1 MHGVS
6 VTLTTHSPPT
16 FPAPCQAPLVNY
28 APAVPA
34 TASST
39 RTRSPDS
46 LPASSSGQ
54 EDLSFLS
61 RHLGPDESTRKEM
74 LESLGLKNLDELIQK
89 ALPEGLAS
97 RQIPNLPPARGEA
110 RALSDLEKTF
120 ALNQPARS
128 LIGLGYHG
136 TITPNV
142 LRRNLIEDPG
152 WYSSYTPYQPEISQ
166 GRLEALLNFQ
176 TMIIE
181 LTGLEI
187 ANASLLDEGTAA
199 AEAASLAHAAVQNDS
214 RNTLWLSPGL
224 HPTTS
229 AVVVTRAEALGWK
242 IVTSETFPEKEAGN
256 LFAGILAY
264 PDSDGLLTDPRPQI
278 EQLKKTGALSILVA
292 DPMALLLFESPGAL
306 GADVAV
312 GNTQRF
318 GVPIG
323 FGGPHAAYF
332 ATRLAYQRLLP
343 GRLVGVSKDS
353 AGRTAYRLSLQ
364 TREQHIRRDRATSN
378 ICTAQAL
385 LASLASMYAIH
396 HGPDGLRT
404 IALRIHAHTQRL
416 AQQLSALGLKIVHSS
431 NFDTLRIQAPA
442 KVLTSALNAAKQA
455 RYNFRVFSN
464 TEIGITLDERTDD
477 AEINRIVEFFGGKPY
492 GQTAPTLKITGSL
505 IRKSPSLRHPVFSSH
520 GNENELL
527 RYIRYLAQK
536 DLTPAQS
543 MVPLGSCT
551 MKLNAASELTPLSWA
566 SVSDPHPFAPAD
578 QNAGYLTMVH
588 ELEKWLGE
596 ILGLPAVSLQPNA
609 GSQGEYAGLLAIR
622 AWQHARGE
630 IARDICLIPV
640 SAHGTN
646 PASAVL
652 AGFRVIPV
660 ACDAKGN
667 VDHSDLDA
675 KLREHGP
682 KVAAVMVTYPS
693 THGVF
698 EAGIRDLCQK
708 VHAAGGQVYMD
719 GANLNALVGICRPG
733 EFGIDACHLNLHKT
747 FCIPHGGGGPGVGP
761 IAVASHLAPYLPS
774 NPLLPTESGH
784 VGAVASAPYGS
795 ASILVIPWMY
805 LAMIGSKGLTLC
817 TQVAILNANYLAH
830 RLSKHY
836 PILYRGAGGW
846 VAHEFILDFRPFKA
860 SAGIEVEDVAKRL
873 MDYGFHAPTMSWPV
887 AGTLM
892 IEPTESESREEMDR
906 FADALISIRQEIAE
920 IESGRMDRAK
930 NPLKLAPHPA
940 SDVLS
945 DSWNRPYTREKAAY
959 PAPWTRNWKYW
970 PPVSRIDS
978 VHGDRNLV
986 CSCPSVSELAS

>member
-1 MHGVS
+1 MS
-6 VTLTTHSPPT
+6 VTAPKKQTKRVTTP
-16 FPAPCQAPLVNY
+16 
-28 APAVPA
+28 
-34 TASST
+34 
-39 RTRSPDS
+39 
-46 LPASSSGQ
+46 SSGNPGR
-54 EDLSFLS
+54 EDSSFLP

-74 LESLGLKNLDELIQK
+74 LQTLGLNSLEELIQK
-89 ALPEGLAS
+89 SLPEGLSA
-97 RQIPNLPPARGEA
+97 RKLPQLPPARSEA
-110 RALSDLEKTF
+110 RALADLEEIF
-120 ALNQPARS
+120 SRNQNVRS

-136 TITPNV
+136 TITPNI
-142 LRRNLIEDPG
+142 LRRNLFEDPG

-181 LTGLEI
+181 LTGMEI

-199 AEAASLAHAAVQNDS
+199 AEAASLAHGAMQSSD
-214 RNTLWLSPGL
+214 RHTLWVSPGL
-224 HPTTS
+224 HPTTA
-229 AVVVTRAEALGWK
+229 AVVATRASALGWK
-242 IVTSETFPEKEAGN
+242 IITSETFPEKEADR
-256 LFAGILAY
+256 LFAGILSY
-264 PDSDGLLTDPRPQI
+264 PDSDGRLSDPRPQV
-278 EQLKKTGALSILVA
+278 EQLKKVGALSVLVA
-292 DPMALLLFESPGAL
+292 DPMALLLFTPPGEL

-318 GVPIG
+318 GVPVG

-343 GRLVGVSKDS
+343 GRLVGVSKDTS
-353 AGRTAYRLSLQ
+353 GRIAYRLSLQ

-385 LASLASMYAIH
+385 LASMASMYAIH
-396 HGPDGLRT
+396 HGPEGLRS
-404 IALRIHAHTQRL
+404 IALRIHGHTQH
-416 AQQLSALGLKIVHSS
+416 LSAELGRLGLKILHPSF
-431 NFDTLRIQAPA
+431 FDTLRIQGSS
-442 KVLTSALNAAKQA
+442 KVIASALHAASKAQ
-455 RYNFRVFSN
+455 YNFRIFSE
-464 TEIGITLDERTDD
+464 TEIGITLDERTDH
-477 AEINRIVEFFGGKPY
+477 AEINRLVEFFGGESSATSPS
-492 GQTAPTLKITGSL
+492 APRLGGSL
-505 IRKSPSLRHPVFSSH
+505 VRTSSALRHPVFSSY

-527 RYIRYLAQK
+527 RYIRHLAQK

-551 MKLNAASELTPLSWA
+551 MKLNAASELTPLGWP
-566 SVSDPHPFAPAD
+566 SVGNPHPFAPAD
-578 QNAGYLTMVH
+578 QNEGYLTMIH
-588 ELEKWLGE
+588 DLEQWLGE
-596 ILGLPAVSLQPNA
+596 IIGLPAVSLQPNA

-622 AWQHARGE
+622 GWQHARGE
-630 IARDICLIPV
+630 SARDVCLIPV

-660 ACDAKGN
+660 ACDPKGN
-667 VDHSDLDA
+667 VDHSDLEA

-698 EAGIRDLCQK
+698 EAGIRELCQK

-830 RLSKHY
+830 LLSQHY

-846 VAHEFILDFRPFKA
+846 VAHEFILDLRPFKA

-906 FADALISIRQEIAE
+906 FADALISIRKEIAE
-920 IESGRMDRAK
+920 IEAGKMDRTR

-940 SDVLS
+940 RDVIS
-945 DSWNRPYTREKAAY
+945 DSWNRPYSRELAAY
-959 PAPWTRNWKYW
+959 PAPWTRIWKYW
-970 PPVSRIDS
+970 PPVSRIDA

-986 CSCPSVSELAS
+986 CSCPSVSDLAD